1 MGEYSWSTPGLYN
14 ADQLFSGMMSGTG
27 ASFSQNTWD
36 SLANIIG
43 YEGEKYNFKP
53 ESIANMGLDWSAG
66 EGNWSVAPRL
76 LTDAFKTSFAPYQFK
91 NEFNPDGAQTL
102 SLLDSN
108 NNSLWSQKMFEPD
121 NMFDS
126 FINMAAPAVFS
137 GMLGGALS
145 PMFGGGL
152 VGGALGGG
160 VASGATTAG
169 LGGDFGKGFIGGA
182 IGGGLSS
189 FNPAQY
195 LGISDKILGGAV
207 NSTIGGT
214 LGGVASGQ
222 SLGDSFTNSLQ
233 GAALGAGM
241 GYAGDYLQS
250 LTSGAGSA
258 LGNIMGSIFGN
269 DSAPASTEAPLSSV
283 PSMNA
288 SYPEGTQSLYQQ
300 ITGNPIEGT
309 SNYAMQNAS
318 YPTGSLP
325 VNVQLSKM
333 TQAPPPQKI
342 QSLGDLFANPSL
354 SNLGQFAMN
363 NAGTLGR
370 LLYGIYNTNRQKKQL
385 NNMMANLNGLY
396 NPGGKYATQLRGQLA
411 AKDAAAGRRSNY
423 AGRETQLMADLAGKN
438 AALMP
443 AMSQMQMNK
452 DTLNNKLFMNTLAS
466 LDKLGAFKGLGSLF
480 GG

>member
-269 DSAPASTEAPLSSV
+269 DSAP
-283 PSMNA
+283 
-288 SYPEGTQSLYQQ
+288 
-300 ITGNPIEGT
+300 
-309 SNYAMQNAS
+309 
-318 YPTGSLP
+318 
-325 VNVQLSKM
+325 
-333 TQAPPPQKI
+333 PPQKI

-363 NAGTLGR
+363 NAGTLGG